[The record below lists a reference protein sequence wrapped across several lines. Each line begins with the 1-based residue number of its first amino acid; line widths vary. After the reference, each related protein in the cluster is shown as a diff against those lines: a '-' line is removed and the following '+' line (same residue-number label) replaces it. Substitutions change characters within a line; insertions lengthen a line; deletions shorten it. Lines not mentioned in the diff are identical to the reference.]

1 MVSRRE
7 NYLSVLLREVLKGQ
21 MLNMQ
26 IELLNT
32 LERIERQLCVN
43 RM

>member
-7 NYLSVLLREVLKGQ
+7 NYLSVFLREVLKGQ

>member
-7 NYLSVLLREVLKGQ
+7 NYLSVVLGEVLKGQ
-21 MLNMQ
+21 MLKMQ